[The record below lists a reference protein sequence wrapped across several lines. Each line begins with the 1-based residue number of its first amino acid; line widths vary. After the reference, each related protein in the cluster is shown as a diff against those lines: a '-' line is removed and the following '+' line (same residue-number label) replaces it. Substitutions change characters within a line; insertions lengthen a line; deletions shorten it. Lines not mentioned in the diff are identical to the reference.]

1 MTTSIKLNAS
11 NGRRF
16 SRPFRDK
23 TPDNPRVIEQ
33 HFVHTQA

>member
-16 SRPFRDK
+16 SQPF
-23 TPDNPRVIEQ
+23 
-33 HFVHTQA
+33 HFEDAGHPAASML